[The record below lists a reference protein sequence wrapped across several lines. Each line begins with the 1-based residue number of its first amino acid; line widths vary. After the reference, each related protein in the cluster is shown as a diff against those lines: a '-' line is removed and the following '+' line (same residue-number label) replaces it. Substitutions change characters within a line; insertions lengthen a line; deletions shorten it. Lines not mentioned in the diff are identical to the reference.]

1 MRRYICKTQKCVH
14 RGVNP
19 IKIEDVIIFII
30 VGAMSFI
37 ASSTGIGG
45 GAVYSTILMFVD
57 NYPAYQA
64 FPLSNFIIFVCSISS
79 YIMGVIDKNNNPE
92 KLWINYDIVL
102 LFCPIMLIG
111 SKIGGNLFFN
121 TSIKSI

>member
-1 MRRYICKTQKCVH
+1 MRRYRCVGQTCAH
-14 RGVNP
+14 KGVNP
-19 IKIEDVIIFII
+19 ISFEDIVIFIV
-30 VGAMSFI
+30 VGMMSLI
-37 ASSTGIGG
+37 ASSSGIGG

-57 NYPAYQA
+57 NYPAQHA

-79 YIMGVIDKNNNPE
+79 YIMGVIDKMNNPE

-111 SKIGGNLFFN
+111 SKIGGNNMFLN
-121 TSIKSI
+121 P